1 MTALLPYIEFEVR
14 AAEAVSLDRLAGWT
28 VVALGTRIWLT
39 EEKGGRDIWLLP
51 GDRHRIAGAG
61 RVVVEAW
68 PAAGADADLPAKIR
82 LAPPIA
88 RSLRLA
94 LCASR
99 RSHDAPLRD
108 SL

>member
-61 RVVVEAW
+61 RVVVEPW
-68 PAAGADADLPAKIR
+68 PTAGTDADLPANIR
-82 LAPPIA
+82 LAPPTGTFG
-88 RSLRLA
+88 RRWCLPEFRLNRVA
-94 LCASR
+94 WTWM
-99 RSHDAPLRD
+99 
-108 SL
+108 

>member
-1 MTALLPYIEFEVR
+1 MVALLPYIEFEVR

-61 RVVVEAW
+61 RVVVESW
-68 PAAGADADLPAKIR
+68 PRPGADADLPAR
-82 LAPPIA
+82 DPPGAAGGNLWAALVPAEVQA
-88 RSLRLA
+88 RHALR
-94 LCASR
+94 R
-99 RSHDAPLRD
+99 PG
-108 SL
+108 